1 MNYEAIFWLAAMI
14 VFIATECATI
24 SLVSVWF
31 AVGALVA
38 IVVALLG
45 GSLIL
50 QVVLFLAVSI
60 LLLASLRTVVRKYIN
75 PGLVRTNTDSLIGQI
90 GVVTTPVNNV
100 AALGQVKIN
109 GMVWSARS
117 STGTPLPE
125 GAQVRVDRIEGVKL
139 FVTLA
144 EESVVK

>member
-1 MNYEAIFWLAAMI
+1 MNYEAIYWLVAMI
-14 VFIATECATI
+14 IFMVTECATV

-31 AVGALVA
+31 AIGALVA

-50 QVVLFLAVSI
+50 QVVLFLTVSI

-75 PGLVRTNTDSLIGQI
+75 PGIIRTNTDSLIGCI

-117 STGTPLPE
+117 STGAPLPE
-125 GAQVRVDRIEGVKL
+125 GAQVRIDRIEGVKL

-144 EESVVK
+144 EESAVK

>member
-1 MNYEAIFWLAAMI
+1 MNYEAIYWLVAMI
-14 VFIATECATI
+14 IFMVTECATV

-31 AVGALVA
+31 AIGALVA
-38 IVVALLG
+38 IVVALVG

-50 QVVLFLAVSI
+50 QVVLFLTVSI

-75 PGLVRTNTDSLIGQI
+75 PGIIRTNTDSLIGCI

-117 STGTPLPE
+117 STGAPLPE
-125 GAQVRVDRIEGVKL
+125 GAQVRIDRIEGVKL

-144 EESVVK
+144 EESAVK